1 MSSDRDAY
9 RGGRSASG
17 ADHEESAVETTGEF
31 RFDQSTAWYTATAA
45 SSDENTSHEAP
56 GREEP
61 ADDASHGDERD
72 HSGAEQ
78 KRATEDWRAG
88 ASADTPNR
96 DLLGERAVNESDAEP
111 VGGDASWTATSL
123 GGLAGLPFGT
133 GSGTEG
139 GDGSIGAAL
148 PWTGLGGGGAERAEE
163 KRRDVAADGNG
174 ARDVAH
180 NDAADDEERRTV
192 TEPDETR
199 RRDESQAD
207 GALREVRDV
216 AYATPRDHDATDDG
230 ATSDADAAT
239 SPPEAPDAAL
249 PGDVAP
255 SESVR
260 DDEAVRDKAA
270 GDEATRDDAAADVAA
285 PDDAASRD
293 ESAPVPGEVHED
305 YFMLPPMPST
315 PPAATG
321 FTPPPGSLS
330 VPRLPEGSGFVPAE
344 SPAQGGDLESGDTM
358 RFSLPSARRAQDA
371 ARGDDASI
379 PRDVD
384 DATTR
389 GTAPFGDVA
398 ARDVYDRK
406 RRDVAHAADAV
417 PRDVD
422 DRESRAGA
430 EVERRDVGGTGPQDA
445 AQAAGAE
452 PGDVADAVDTRSG
465 DVAAT
470 GYGTA
475 GDAAAT
481 PRDAE
486 EDHEWAR
493 PTTPPGGLALP
504 PSFAL
509 AHGASSDAAPDD
521 AAQAETSGD
530 VEDATP
536 QDDATP
542 ADDAP
547 VDDAPSAEHEAAPQ
561 TASPPQGAAPPRPLV
576 PPQTRRP
583 WPPPS
588 LAGQDLPGL
597 VPPPHANVAR
607 KEKEADAEA
616 PSRDTSRPGP
626 GDGHGFPRSDTP
638 RTGYGFPGASTPA
651 GTSPGAQHG
660 YGFPPRGAEGG
671 YGYPAPAADTPP
683 TDPSP
688 TGPPPAGPSPVGSS
702 PAGPSPAGPAPVGPS
717 PVDPQTTRLHRVRP
731 ATPPAEVP
739 APDAPVAPESGATP
753 EAAPVAPPP

>member
-1 MSSDRDAY
+1 MTPPPRRTSADSPGGAVSSDRDAY

-45 SSDENTSHEAP
+45 SSDENTSDEVP

-61 ADDASHGDERD
+61 ADDASYGDERD
-72 HSGAEQ
+72 HSGAE
-78 KRATEDWRAG
+78 KRSATEDWRAG
-88 ASADTPNR
+88 AAADTPSR
-96 DLLGERAVNESDAEP
+96 DLLGERAANESDAEP
-111 VGGDASWTATSL
+111 VGDDASWTATSL

-148 PWTGLGGGGAERAEE
+148 PWTGLGGGGTERATE
-163 KRRDVAADGNG
+163 KRRDVAADGDG

-180 NDAADDEERRTV
+180 NDAADDEERRAV

-249 PGDVAP
+249 PGDVVP

-260 DDEAVRDKAA
+260 DDEAVRDEAA
-270 GDEATRDDAAADVAA
+270 GDEATRDDEAADVAA
-285 PDDAASRD
+285 PDDAASGD

-330 VPRLPEGSGFVPAE
+330 AVPRLPEGSGFVPAD

-371 ARGDDASI
+371 ARGDDASTRGDDALT

-398 ARDVYDRK
+398 ARDVSDTER
-406 RRDVAHAADAV
+406 RDVADAEPGDVADAAGVGPRDVAHAADAV

-430 EVERRDVGGTGPQDA
+430 EVEQRDVGGTGPRDA

-452 PGDVADAVDTRSG
+452 PGDVADAADTRSG
-465 DVAAT
+465 DVAPT

-475 GDAAAT
+475 GDVAAA
-481 PRDAE
+481 PRDA
-486 EDHEWAR
+486 
-493 PTTPPGGLALP
+493 
-504 PSFAL
+504 
-509 AHGASSDAAPDD
+509 
-521 AAQAETSGD
+521 
-530 VEDATP
+530 
-536 QDDATP
+536 
-542 ADDAP
+542 
-547 VDDAPSAEHEAAPQ
+547 
-561 TASPPQGAAPPRPLV
+561 
-576 PPQTRRP
+576 
-583 WPPPS
+583 
-588 LAGQDLPGL
+588 
-597 VPPPHANVAR
+597 
-607 KEKEADAEA
+607 
-616 PSRDTSRPGP
+616 
-626 GDGHGFPRSDTP
+626 
-638 RTGYGFPGASTPA
+638 
-651 GTSPGAQHG
+651 
-660 YGFPPRGAEGG
+660 
-671 YGYPAPAADTPP
+671 
-683 TDPSP
+683 
-688 TGPPPAGPSPVGSS
+688 
-702 PAGPSPAGPAPVGPS
+702 
-717 PVDPQTTRLHRVRP
+717 
-731 ATPPAEVP
+731 
-739 APDAPVAPESGATP
+739 
-753 EAAPVAPPP
+753 

>member
-1 MSSDRDAY
+1 
-9 RGGRSASG
+9 GRSASG

-133 GSGTEG
+133 GSGAEG

-163 KRRDVAADGNG
+163 KRRDGAADGDG

-180 NDAADDEERRTV
+180 PDAADDAERRAV

-216 AYATPRDHDATDDG
+216 AYATPRDHDAADDG
-230 ATSDADAAT
+230 ATSDAATAT

-260 DDEAVRDKAA
+260 DDEAARDKAA

-330 VPRLPEGSGFVPAE
+330 AIPRLPEGSGFVPAE

-371 ARGDDASI
+371 ARGDDALT

-406 RRDVAHAADAV
+406 RRDVAGTEPGDVADAAGPRDVAHAADAV

-430 EVERRDVGGTGPQDA
+430 EVEQRDVAGTGPQDA

-452 PGDVADAVDTRSG
+452 PGDVADAADTRSG
-465 DVAAT
+465 DVAPT

-475 GDAAAT
+475 GDVAAT

-509 AHGASSDAAPDD
+509 AHDASSDAAPDD

-536 QDDATP
+536 QDGAPVDAAP
-542 ADDAP
+542 ADD
-547 VDDAPSAEHEAAPQ
+547 
-561 TASPPQGAAPPRPLV
+561 
-576 PPQTRRP
+576 
-583 WPPPS
+583 
-588 LAGQDLPGL
+588 
-597 VPPPHANVAR
+597 
-607 KEKEADAEA
+607 
-616 PSRDTSRPGP
+616 
-626 GDGHGFPRSDTP
+626 
-638 RTGYGFPGASTPA
+638 
-651 GTSPGAQHG
+651 
-660 YGFPPRGAEGG
+660 
-671 YGYPAPAADTPP
+671 
-683 TDPSP
+683 
-688 TGPPPAGPSPVGSS
+688 
-702 PAGPSPAGPAPVGPS
+702 
-717 PVDPQTTRLHRVRP
+717 
-731 ATPPAEVP
+731 
-739 APDAPVAPESGATP
+739 
-753 EAAPVAPPP
+753 